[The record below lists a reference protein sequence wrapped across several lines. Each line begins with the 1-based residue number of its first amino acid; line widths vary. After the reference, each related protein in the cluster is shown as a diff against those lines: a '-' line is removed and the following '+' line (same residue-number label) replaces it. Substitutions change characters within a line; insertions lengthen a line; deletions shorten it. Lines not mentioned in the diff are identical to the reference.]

1 MTDPARVARRPW
13 RALEPVHGMIYFAS
27 EAQDAYARLG
37 ITHHRTGYFASR
49 SAAMGPVPADVV
61 VATFFNFYP
70 GLVQRAMNGVWNTVT
85 PARLLEARLEGADAA
100 LRRAFGEAIGSTD
113 LAEVAGIARQAA
125 VSACENGVHGR
136 PLFAGHASL
145 PWPDEAHLILWHA
158 QTLLREYRG
167 DGHIAVLTAE
177 GLSGVEALVTHAA
190 TNDIPAELLASSR
203 AWPQP
208 EWDAAIER
216 LAARGLV
223 DASGQFTDAGREQ
236 RQRIEARTDAL
247 SLPAYACLS
256 DDDAERFV
264 QLGRPFSRM
273 VIEAGLLSVDPNRWF
288 TAE

>member
-1 MTDPARVARRPW
+1 
-13 RALEPVHGMIYFAS
+13 MIYFAP

-37 ITHHRTGYFASR
+37 LTHHRTGYFASR

-70 GLVQRAMNGVWNTVT
+70 RLRAEGDGRRVGHRHARAGARSAAGRGRCRRCDARSERRSAPPTWPRS
-85 PARLLEARLEGADAA
+85 PASRGKPR
-100 LRRAFGEAIGSTD
+100 
-113 LAEVAGIARQAA
+113 VA
-125 VSACENGVHGR
+125 ACEDGVHGR

-145 PWPDEAHLILWHA
+145 PWPDEPHLILWHA

-167 DGHIAVLTAE
+167 DGHIAVLTRRR
-177 GLSGVEALVTHAA
+177 VC
-190 TNDIPAELLASSR
+190 PASKRWSPTRRRTTSRRSCSQSSR

-223 DASGQFTDAGREQ
+223 DATGQFTDAGREQ
-236 RQRIEARTDAL
+236 RQRIEDRTDAL
-247 SLPAYACLS
+247 SLPAYAGLS

>member
-1 MTDPARVARRPW
+1 
-13 RALEPVHGMIYFAS
+13 MIYFAP

-37 ITHHRTGYFASR
+37 LTHHRTGYFASR

-70 GLVQRAMNGVWNTVT
+70 RLGAEGNERRVGHRHARTV
-85 PARLLEARLEGADAA
+85 LEARLEGADAA

-125 VSACENGVHGR
+125 VAACEDGVHGR

-190 TNDIPAELLASSR
+190 TNDIPSELLASSR

-236 RQRIEARTDAL
+236 RQRIEDRTDAL
-247 SLPAYACLS
+247 SLPAYAGLS